1 MQQLLLFLLAA
12 MLLRYSMGTSND
24 SAVSDLSLFTGERRK
39 CYPGGDGKGI
49 KEYAMD
55 RESSKNSCNSIC
67 KFHREDS
74 RASVTAWLIGI
85 GRRPVWGC
93 KITFIAYG
101 QQGITFR
108 LHKFAFLG
116 EKSHIS
122 DCSVVLN
129 IYSSTTL
136 TNLYQT
142 SVVSY
147 ILLCK
152 LSLGGSVLV
161 CVLAPND
168 FLIRQYEL
176 CRFFFC
182 QDLRIFQSGKS

>member
-39 CYPGGDGKGI
+39 CYPTAGDGKGI
-49 KEYAMD
+49 KEYYAMD
-55 RESSKNSCNSIC
+55 RISSKNSCNSIC
-67 KFHREDS
+67 KFQREDS
-74 RASVTAWLIGI
+74 RASVSAWLIDNDSP
-85 GRRPVWGC
+85 PVWGC
-93 KITFIAYG
+93 KITFISYG

-108 LHKFAFLG
+108 LHKFVFSD
-116 EKSHIS
+116 EKSYIS
-122 DCSVVLN
+122 DCTVALN

-152 LSLGGSVLV
+152 LSLGESVLV

-176 CRFFFC
+176 CRFCFVK
-182 QDLRIFQSGKS
+182 I

>member
-39 CYPGGDGKGI
+39 CYPGGDGKGM
-49 KEYAMD
+49 KEYALD

-74 RASVTAWLIGI
+74 RASVSAWLIGI

-108 LHKFAFLG
+108 FHKDDDG
-116 EKSHIS
+116 HKPYID
-122 DCSVVLN
+122 DCRVVLN

-152 LSLGGSVLV
+152 LSLGESVLV

-176 CRFFFC
+176 CRFCFVK
-182 QDLRIFQSGKS
+182 I